1 MAESFRDLLLGAF
14 SGRPELYEAV
24 TPARTFD
31 DVVLPA
37 DTRRALDQALA
48 LIRHRR
54 LILEEWGLGERHASG
69 LGLAFNFAGPPG
81 TGKTLC
87 AEAVAH
93 ALGRP
98 LLAVRYSEMDSRW
111 AGETVKHVA
120 SVFAAAARQQAVLF
134 FDEADAIASRRFA
147 SVTHAYEREANIVVN
162 VLLRELE
169 AFDGVTI
176 FATNL
181 AANMDPAFERR
192 IQTHILFTMPDAEER
207 KAIWRLQVHP
217 DRTPLA
223 PDVDFAAL
231 AAAFPASGGQIRNAV
246 FKAAQMA
253 AAGPGPDRDK
263 HITQA
268 HLRAAMEDVV
278 AAERVMRQS
287 LYTPEGLPAGLA
299 PLLRRPGEASIVLA
313 GIALALA
320 LLALVLAV
328 VI

>member
-1 MAESFRDLLLGAF
+1 
-14 SGRPELYEAV
+14 
-24 TPARTFD
+24 
-31 DVVLPA
+31 
-37 DTRRALDQALA
+37 
-48 LIRHRR
+48 
-54 LILEEWGLGERHASG
+54 
-69 LGLAFNFAGPPG
+69 
-81 TGKTLC
+81 
-87 AEAVAH
+87 
-93 ALGRP
+93 
-98 LLAVRYSEMDSRW
+98 
-111 AGETVKHVA
+111 
-120 SVFAAAARQQAVLF
+120 
-134 FDEADAIASRRFA
+134 
-147 SVTHAYEREANIVVN
+147 
-162 VLLRELE
+162 
-169 AFDGVTI
+169 
-176 FATNL
+176 
-181 AANMDPAFERR
+181 MDPAFERR

>member
-1 MAESFRDLLLGAF
+1 MAESFRDLLLSAF

-24 TPARTFD
+24 TPVRTFD

-98 LLAVRYSEMDSRW
+98 LLAVRYSEMESRW

-120 SVFAAAARQQAVLF
+120 SVFAAAARQHAVLF

-192 IQTHILFTMPDAEER
+192 IQTHILFTMPDARER
-207 KAIWRLQVHP
+207 EAIWRLQVHP
-217 DRTPLA
+217 ERTPLA

-231 AAAFPASGGQIRNAV
+231 AATFPASGGQIRNAV

-268 HLRAAMEDVV
+268 HLRAAMEDVL

-287 LYTPEGLPAGLA
+287 LYAPEALPAGMDR
-299 PLLRRPGEASIVLA
+299 LLRPPPGTPLMLA
-313 GIALALA
+313 GIALVVA
-320 LLALVLAV
+320 LLALLLA
-328 VI
+328 ILF